1 MKNQQSKRFTLV
13 LISNVLFIFIC
24 YISGWHGQLQYLL
37 SSVMVLWLLF
47 IIFIMLVF
55 YDPNNTDKLYQ
66 RFHDNINEIK
76 EDNSNFKFIIVRL
89 IMTVTNFQLT
99 GNINWLIIL
108 IGSYSLV
115 PLILFKKFL
124 TKRK

>member
-13 LISNVLFIFIC
+13 LISNVLFIFVC
-24 YISGWHGQLQYLL
+24 YISGWHGQIQNLL
-37 SSVMVLWLLF
+37 SSVMILWLIF